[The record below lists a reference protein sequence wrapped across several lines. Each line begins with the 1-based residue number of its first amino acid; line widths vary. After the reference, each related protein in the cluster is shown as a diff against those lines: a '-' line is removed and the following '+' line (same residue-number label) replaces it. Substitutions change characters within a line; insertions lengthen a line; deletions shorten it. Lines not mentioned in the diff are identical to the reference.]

1 MGEVI
6 DLDYA
11 VVLEIIKLYAAAEE
25 VKKTFEFVVKCF
37 NIEREF
43 AK

>member
-1 MGEVI
+1 MGDLI
-6 DLDYA
+6 DLDYGA
-11 VVLEIIKLYAAAEE
+11 VLDTIKLYVDADE

-37 NIEREF
+37 NIEQEF